1 MPVSHPS
8 DMFTSFFLIEIF
20 RMSFPD
26 QIPYRRWF
34 PWLNLF
40 QAIEIALSIRQL
52 VVAAGAIAVFS
63 LSHQLFDRIGPESS
77 PSFQMEIQIGTR
89 PASQGAFLP
98 SRESVNF
105 IALPWL
111 EVLHSAE
118 RVIGP
123 FGSSGR
129 AVSGATLE
137 IPRKSPSMVS
147 IGVLVWH
154 VIVWTLFGLILCR
167 LSARRFAKGEN
178 GSFRKGVQFGL
189 TRWGRGMV
197 APLIP
202 IAAATLILVGM
213 VVGSGVAWVL
223 PVINLIAIAVFAPFL
238 LVGGM
243 IAGFLLVATL
253 LGWPL
258 MVAAIAYDDCDG
270 FGGLS
275 RSYSQW
281 TGRPWYF
288 VWCWIVVATAGL
300 IALTIAGWLGE
311 WTFYLCSVSIEQ
323 GMGNNGSAAF
333 GRRAIQFLIQLLM
346 HAYAISF
353 FWTSATIVYALLRQ
367 SVDWMPC
374 DSMSPDD
381 DERQARDPLPVVG
394 IPAME
399 PPAPTT

>member
-1 MPVSHPS
+1 
-8 DMFTSFFLIEIF
+8 
-20 RMSFPD
+20 MSFPD

-63 LSHQLFDRIGPESS
+63 LSHQLFDRIAPESG

-89 PASQGAFLP
+89 PESRGAFMP
-98 SRESVNF
+98 SRESVNS
-105 IALPWL
+105 IALPWS

-123 FGSSGR
+123 FGFGGSAASG
-129 AVSGATLE
+129 VTLE
-137 IPRKSPSMVS
+137 FPRKSPKLVS

-167 LSARRFAKGEN
+167 LAARRFAKGES

-189 TRWGRGMV
+189 TRWGRGVV

-202 IAAATLILVGM
+202 TAAATLIVAGM
-213 VVGSGVAWVL
+213 VAGSAIAWVL
-223 PVINLIAIAVFAPFL
+223 PVVNLIVVAAFSPFL

-243 IAGFLLVATL
+243 IAGFLLLATL

-288 VWCWIVVATAGL
+288 VWCWIVVATVGL
-300 IALTIAGWLGE
+300 IALAIAGYLGE
-311 WTFYLCSVSIEQ
+311 WTFYLCSATIEQ
-323 GMGNNGSAAF
+323 GMGSGSAALL
-333 GRRAIQFLIQLLM
+333 GRRIIQFLILLLM
-346 HAYAISF
+346 RAYAISF

-374 DSMSPDD
+374 DNMAPDD

>member
-1 MPVSHPS
+1 
-8 DMFTSFFLIEIF
+8 
-20 RMSFPD
+20 MSFPD

-40 QAIEIALSIRQL
+40 QAIEISLSIRQL

-63 LSHQLFDRIGPESS
+63 LSHQLFDRIPSESG
-77 PSFQMEIQIGTR
+77 PSFQMEIQIGAR
-89 PASQGAFLP
+89 PESQGLFLP
-98 SRESVNF
+98 SRELVNS
-105 IALPWL
+105 IALPWH
-111 EVLHSAE
+111 EVLHSAVH
-118 RVIGP
+118 VIGP
-123 FGSSGR
+123 FHPAASG
-129 AVSGATLE
+129 VSLE
-137 IPRKSPSMVS
+137 ISRKSPSLVS

-154 VIVWTLFGLILCR
+154 VTVWTLFGLILCR

-202 IAAATLILVGM
+202 TAAATLILAGL

-223 PVINLIAIAVFAPFL
+223 PVVNSITIAVFAPFL

-243 IAGFLLVATL
+243 IAGFLFVATL

-323 GMGNNGSAAF
+323 GMGSNSSAAF
-333 GRRAIQFLIQLLM
+333 GRRVVQFLIQLLM

>member
-1 MPVSHPS
+1 
-8 DMFTSFFLIEIF
+8 
-20 RMSFPD
+20 MSFPD

-40 QAIEIALSIRQL
+40 QAIEIALSFRQL

-63 LSHQLFDRIGPESS
+63 LSHQILDRIAPGSE
-77 PSFQMEIQIGTR
+77 PSLQDVVQTR
-89 PASQGAFLP
+89 PGIQGTSLP
-98 SRESVNF
+98 SRESINGLAV
-105 IALPWL
+105 PWHQ
-111 EVLHSAE
+111 VLRSVEH
-118 RVIGP
+118 VIGP
-123 FGSSGR
+123 INPAG
-129 AVSGATLE
+129 AVVAGE
-137 IPRKSPSMVS
+137 FPRKLPSLVSMGVLAWNVS
-147 IGVLVWH
+147 I
-154 VIVWTLFGLILCR
+154 WTLFGLILCR
-167 LSARRFAKGEN
+167 LSARRFAKGES

-189 TRWGRGMV
+189 TRWSRGV
-197 APLIP
+197 IAPLIP
-202 IAAATLILVGM
+202 TAAATLILAGM
-213 VVGSGVAWVL
+213 VVGAGVAWVL
-223 PVINLIAIAVFAPFL
+223 PVVNLIVVAAFAPFL

-243 IAGFLLVATL
+243 IAGFLLLATL

-288 VWCWIVVATAGL
+288 VWCWIVVATVGL
-300 IALTIAGWLGE
+300 IALAIAGYLGE
-311 WTFYLCSVSIEQ
+311 WTFYLCFATIEQ
-323 GMGNNGSAAF
+323 GMGSGSAALT
-333 GRRAIQFLIQLLM
+333 GRRIIQFLIQLLI

-374 DSMSPDD
+374 DNVAPDD